1 MVLNKDPSFYGSVGG
16 ELGLKENL
24 EDSILN
30 SDRTHCWCGKKLML
44 VSKNAKEGTFLY
56 ACPLFLAGDE
66 SHDSFSSEEELF
78 GEFIEDESDES

>member
-1 MVLNKDPSFYGSVGG
+1 
-16 ELGLKENL
+16 
-24 EDSILN
+24 
-30 SDRTHCWCGKKLML
+30 ML

-78 GEFIEDESDES
+78 DELIGEDSEES